1 MAKKIRLISTTANR
15 RMLKAW
21 SLILWVVLTG
31 LAFLTGCNVI
41 SDPISVYGPGPVLMY
56 GAPYKQFTT
65 ISQMMDK

>member
-1 MAKKIRLISTTANR
+1 MAEKIKLISTTTNR

-31 LAFLTGCNVI
+31 LAFLTGCKVTPNLI
-41 SDPISVYGPGPVLMY
+41 AEYGPGPVLMY